1 MRRFLISVLF
11 VVPLLCAAGCRAR
24 RPEPAPPPE
33 YRVTAT
39 VKDIMDSMVDP
50 IADVIWNSV
59 ATIVTYA
66 GVEERQP
73 RTDEDWAKVRH
84 AAITLAEATNLLIMP
99 GRQIARPGEK
109 SDNPGVELQPEEIAK
124 VVTEH
129 PEVWVKEAHGLHDA
143 AMEAL
148 KAINARNV
156 QGVIDAGEKLDSACE
171 QCHLDHWY
179 PSAKKPASAPSLRK

>member
-1 MRRFLISVLF
+1 MRRFLIPVLF
-11 VVPLLCAAGCRAR
+11 TVPSLAAAGWRPR
-24 RPEPAPPPE
+24 PPEPAQPE

-59 ATIVTYA
+59 ATIVSYA

-84 AAITLAEATNLLIMP
+84 AAITLAEAPNLLIMP
-99 GRQIARPGEK
+99 GREIARPGEK

-124 VVTEH
+124 VVKEH
-129 PEVWVKEAHGLHDA
+129 PDVWIKEAQGLHDA

-148 KAINARNV
+148 KAIDARNV
-156 QGVIDAGEKLDSACE
+156 QGVIDAGEKLDAACE

-179 PSAKKPASAPSLRK
+179 PSAKKPAIAPSMRK

>member
-1 MRRFLISVLF
+1 MRRCLILVFF
-11 VVPLLCAAGCRAR
+11 VVPLLSATGCKAR
-24 RPEPAPPPE
+24 QSEPAQQPE

-59 ATIVTYA
+59 ATIVSYA

-99 GRQIARPGEK
+99 GRPIARPGEK
-109 SDNPGVELQPEEIAK
+109 SENPGVELQPEEIAK
-124 VVTEH
+124 VVREH
-129 PEVWVKEAHGLHDA
+129 PDVWV
-143 AMEAL
+143 
-148 KAINARNV
+148 
-156 QGVIDAGEKLDSACE
+156 
-171 QCHLDHWY
+171 
-179 PSAKKPASAPSLRK
+179 